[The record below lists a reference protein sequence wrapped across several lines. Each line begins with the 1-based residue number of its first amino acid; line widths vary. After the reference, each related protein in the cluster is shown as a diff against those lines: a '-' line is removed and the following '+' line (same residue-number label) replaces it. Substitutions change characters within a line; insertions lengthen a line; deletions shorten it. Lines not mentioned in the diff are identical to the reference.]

1 MPFMNRQLLRILTGI
16 TLAAALFVAFAFSDA
31 PTTNAGIN
39 GTSEPPPAQFSDISG
54 SANCSQAQV
63 TFEAN
68 DYYGYWVYVELH
80 IDGVFVE
87 SDDFEIDYEGPE
99 SVLFN
104 YGPLTTNSSILIQ
117 GYIYYGGKSGRVP
130 TKGLGKVAA
139 FGGIGM
145 ETLLFELV
153 NCGGD
158 EEPVVTPEPDDG
170 RFCFAP
176 GEARAAVYTFAD
188 SVGGVGLTI
197 WAIDASNRG
206 EPVIT
211 IDSAQLRALPDRP
224 RVNTLISQS
233 LFNNVKFYKLTNGKF
248 QINVGPAGE
257 PKIHICVFDGIPAT
271 EQNVFT
277 FEYGR

>member
-1 MPFMNRQLLRILTGI
+1 MDRRLLKVLTGV
-16 TLAAALFVAFAFSDA
+16 TLAAALFVAVAFNDA
-31 PTTNAGIN
+31 PNINAGFN
-39 GTSEPPPAQFSDISG
+39 GTSEPPPPQFSDILG
-54 SANCSQAQV
+54 NANCERAEV
-63 TFEAN
+63 EFEA
-68 DYYGYWVYVELH
+68 DPYYGYVAYVELY
-80 IDGVFVE
+80 IDGVFTDSTDVE
-87 SDDFEIDYEGPE
+87 IDFEGLE
-99 SVLFN
+99 SVAFD

-117 GYIYYGGKSGRVP
+117 GYVYYGGKGFDARN
-130 TKGLGKVAA
+130 KGLGKAAA
-139 FGGIGM
+139 FGTTMM
-145 ETLLFELV
+145 ETLLAENV

-158 EEPVVTPEPDDG
+158 EPVEAPDDG

-188 SVGGVGLTI
+188 SVGGVGLSI
-197 WAIDASNRG
+197 WAIDANDRG

-233 LFNNVKFYKLTNGKF
+233 LFNNVKFYKLSNGKF

-271 EQNVFT
+271 EQTVYT